1 MKTDDPIHALLSALD
16 ALKGGSPE
24 FRAQLPNTLLV
35 ARTVPQFGPVRD
47 RYPFQRW
54 HFVWRH
60 KPAQSDQTPHFTL
73 DRMTQSMD
81 ALWLSADARKAPLA
95 GQRYKLHLDG
105 TVDDPIPEAVH
116 MKRVS
121 GELIAS
127 LLISDRKDPNAFGV
141 L

>member
-1 MKTDDPIHALLSALD
+1 MKTDDPIHAVLSAFD
-16 ALKGGSPE
+16 AIKGGAE
-24 FRAQLPNTLLV
+24 AFEAILPNTKLV
-35 ARTVPQFGPVRD
+35 ARTLPEYGPTRD

-60 KPAQSDQTPHFTL
+60 KPDEDDKAPHFTL
-73 DRMTQSMD
+73 DRMTQAMD
-81 ALWLSADARKAPLA
+81 ALWLSADGRKAPLA

-127 LLISDRKDPNAFGV
+127 LLISDRNDPNTFGV